1 VFNTQV
7 FYVIQHMTYQSAKE
21 NILKKVRK
29 ALVATTPLPFPGSE
43 GNSGLYPAP
52 SEALELVFAE
62 QFSSLQGRFLFCAD
76 LQECADSLQQLVA
89 VRKWTKIYCV
99 EPALKA
105 ALEHMGLRTF
115 HDDLAT
121 CEVAITGCEYLVA
134 RTGTMVLSSA
144 AAQGRTASV
153 YAPIHICIA
162 HTDQLVYDTKD
173 ALQSLKE
180 KYGNQLPS
188 FITFATGPSRTAD
201 IEKTLVVG
209 IHGPGEVFVVLTDE
223 PIYQP

>member
-1 VFNTQV
+1 MFYTQV

-115 HDDLAT
+115 QDDLAT

-162 HTDQLVYDTKD
+162 HTNQLVYDTKD

-180 KYGNQLPS
+180 KYGHQLPS